1 VSTPFK
7 IRLFSFLLTLCL
19 AVTAII
25 AHYSFH
31 KEDTFNADAEKI
43 ERNLHKKEAYIKEF
57 LNNSA
62 NFKRLQTIDKDP
74 EYATELIQDLGTKRS
89 IYLYTYSSSKLIF
102 WGDNRIILE
111 DDVALREGSNMIK
124 WKNGWYEAI
133 KRSSGHFS
141 AVCFIPVRSD
151 YLYENQYLKDVF
163 DGDIISS
170 DNLEIAALNSGNVH
184 TIRNIDGK
192 YLFSVQ
198 LKPSAVTIFYPELIL
213 WILTVISACILMNI
227 ICTWIAFKGYI
238 NTAISLFLLFFLV
251 LRIIDLK
258 TNWLATHFHAS
269 IFEPWGNSTNF
280 TTSSIGSL
288 LLNAV
293 AALWFLAFT
302 YSFRSKIKL
311 PAVLLNRPGSYI
323 LFIFMI
329 SIISLGIFRG
339 NAVFYNL
346 IIHSTIN
353 FDLTNILNLGWTSW
367 LGILALCFS
376 LLNAYLLLEILLSV
390 SAKLLLTNQQRLLIF
405 IATIIVV
412 LISRFYLNDP
422 AWLFLI
428 IALIIFFRGRMVYQT
443 RKGFSLSVLVIVLLT
458 FSVIISVK
466 LSIFHIQKELEQR
479 KSMVRGLESANDPY
493 AVLLFSDLEQKIIK
507 DDFIINAF
515 INGNNDKRP
524 LNNYLQ
530 KFYFNG
536 YLSKYN
542 FTIFEYGS
550 KNLPEEK
557 SNKSIEDYAG
567 LIASGSS
574 KITQYFYKNN
584 NTFGFQN
591 YFSLLPITLNN
602 KVLGTLVIEL
612 KSKNILDS
620 YSFFPVLAGSKVKPD
635 NKLVN
640 YSFAYYNNG
649 HLVSQYGDY
658 IYDLVSDDF
667 KSAKARYVF
676 IENDDFSHLI
686 YKIDANRMIIISKPV
701 VNWFTHLAS
710 VSFLF
715 LVLLLFAT
723 LVIAVHWIAS
733 MFYNKDAKMYN
744 FSWNYVLSKN
754 HILYRTRIQVSMVF
768 AIVITLIIVGTI
780 TYVSISYQYRERQKD
795 ILLEHITQIDAGI
808 ESQMFQNDI
817 LRYNEQ
823 MLNAFTSIN
832 ATELNLYDSNG
843 GLIFTTQPK
852 IYDNGVRADRMNA
865 LAYVYLNKYQRSQY
879 ISNEDMGNMEYISAY
894 KPIRN
899 SRNETVAYLN
909 LPDFTNATEFQERIG
924 TFLNTLINVYAL
936 IFVAIGLFAVFLA
949 NKITYPLAMVQKSLS
964 ETKVGRKN
972 DPILWERDDEIGNLI
987 KEYNKMILALD
998 ESTQRFA
1005 RSERETAWKEMAKQ
1019 VAHEIKNPL
1028 TPLKLGVQLLE
1039 KSWREKDPNFDKKFE
1054 KFTKSFVE
1062 QIESLSHIASE
1073 FSNFAKMPDT
1083 LLENVNL
1090 SEIIEQSIE
1099 VFQQMAHV
1107 NIILKNDTK
1116 ANTLVK
1122 GDRDQL
1128 LRSFNNLIKNAVEAI
1143 PEDMAG
1149 NIEIALKVQDA
1160 RVHVQVADNGKGI
1173 PKALHERIFNPNF
1186 TTKSSGT
1193 GLGLAFVKQA
1203 IENMNGSIRFETEDE
1218 KGTVF
1223 YITIPLAIS

>member
-1 VSTPFK
+1 AYKGYVNK
-7 IRLFSFLLTLCL
+7 AIALFLFFFLL
-19 AVTAII
+19 
-25 AHYSFH
+25 
-31 KEDTFNADAEKI
+31 
-43 ERNLHKKEAYIKEF
+43 
-57 LNNSA
+57 
-62 NFKRLQTIDKDP
+62 
-74 EYATELIQDLGTKRS
+74 
-89 IYLYTYSSSKLIF
+89 
-102 WGDNRIILE
+102 
-111 DDVALREGSNMIK
+111 
-124 WKNGWYEAI
+124 
-133 KRSSGHFS
+133 
-141 AVCFIPVRSD
+141 
-151 YLYENQYLKDVF
+151 
-163 DGDIISS
+163 
-170 DNLEIAALNSGNVH
+170 
-184 TIRNIDGK
+184 
-192 YLFSVQ
+192 
-198 LKPSAVTIFYPELIL
+198 
-213 WILTVISACILMNI
+213 
-227 ICTWIAFKGYI
+227 
-238 NTAISLFLLFFLV
+238 

-258 TNWLATHFHAS
+258 TNWLVTHFHAD
-269 IFEPWGNSTNF
+269 IFESWGSSGNF
-280 TTSSIGSL
+280 IFSSIGSL
-288 LLNAV
+288 LLNAI
-293 AALWFLAFT
+293 ATLWFLAFA

-311 PAVLLNRPGSYI
+311 PEILVNRPGSYI
-323 LFIFMI
+323 VFALMMGFISF
-329 SIISLGIFRG
+329 GVFHG
-339 NAVFYNL
+339 NTVFSNL

-367 LGILALCFS
+367 LGILILCFS
-376 LLNAYLLLEILLSV
+376 LLNFYLLLEILLSV
-390 SAKLLLTNQQRLLIF
+390 SLKLHLTNQQRLIIF
-405 IATIIVV
+405 IVTII
-412 LISRFYLNDP
+412 LALLSRLFINDP
-422 AWLFLI
+422 AWLFLF
-428 IALIIFFRGRMVYQT
+428 IALIIFLRGRMVYQT
-443 RKGFSLSVLVIVLLT
+443 RKGFNLSVLVIVLLA
-458 FSVIISVK
+458 FSIIISVK
-466 LSIFHIQKELEQR
+466 LSVFQIQKELEQR
-479 KSMVRGLESANDPY
+479 KTIVKGLESANDPY

-507 DDFIINAF
+507 DDFIINSF

-542 FTIFEYGS
+542 FTIFQYGS
-550 KNLPEEK
+550 QNSVEGGSLKPMQNYT
-557 SNKSIEDYAG
+557 D
-567 LIASGSS
+567 LIALGSS
-574 KITQYFYKNN
+574 KLTQYFYKNN

-602 KVLGTLVIEL
+602 RVLGTLVIEL
-612 KSKNILDS
+612 KSKNIQDS
-620 YSFFPVLAGSKVKPD
+620 YSFFPVLTNSKVKPA

-640 YSFAYYNNG
+640 YSFAYYSKG

-658 IYDLVSDDF
+658 IYDLVNNDF
-667 KSAKARYVF
+667 KGTKDSYIF
-676 IENDDFSHLI
+676 IEKDDFSHLI
-686 YKIDANRMIIISKPV
+686 YQIEGNRVIIISKPV
-701 VNWFTHLAS
+701 VNWLTHLAS

-723 LVIAVHWIAS
+723 LIIGLHWLGS
-733 MFYNKDAKMYN
+733 MFYNKDIKMYD
-744 FSWNYVLSKN
+744 FSWNYILSKN

-768 AIVITLIIVGTI
+768 AIVITLIIVGSI

-795 ILLEHITQIDAGI
+795 LLLEHINQIDAGI

-817 LRYNEQ
+817 LRYNDQ

-865 LAYVYLNKYQRSQY
+865 LAYIYLNKYHRSQY
-879 ISNEDMGNMEYISAY
+879 INNEDVGNMKYISAY

-924 TFLNTLINVYAL
+924 HSLNTLINVYAL
-936 IFVAIGLFAVFLA
+936 IFVAIGLFAIFLA
-949 NKITYPLAMVQKSLS
+949 NKITYPLAIVQKSLS

-987 KEYNKMILALD
+987 KEYNKMLLALD
-998 ESTQRFA
+998 ESAQRFA

-1083 LLENVNL
+1083 LLESVNL
-1090 SEIIEQSIE
+1090 REIIEQSIE
-1099 VFQQMAHV
+1099 VFQQIAH
-1107 NIILKNDTK
+1107 ITITLKDGTR

-1143 PEDMAG
+1143 PEHLPG
-1149 NIEIALKVQDA
+1149 NIEIAMKVQDGK
-1160 RVHVQVADNGKGI
+1160 VHVQVADNGKGI
-1173 PKALHERIFNPNF
+1173 PEGLHERIFNPNF

-1203 IENMNGSIRFETEDE
+1203 IENMGGSVRFETETD

-1223 YITIPLAIS
+1223 YITVPLAIG